1 MKRELR
7 DHVARKSTEM
17 RIRRGRKTAH
27 VAARSYHDVCRFADH
42 LYTGVAFQSYMS
54 GMYSHSLFL
63 ADLRQDEDGWED
75 EEGGEDAS
83 HVRLPRLA
91 DTGGGADRIPQ
102 FTIQG

>member
-1 MKRELR
+1 
-7 DHVARKSTEM
+7 
-17 RIRRGRKTAH
+17 
-27 VAARSYHDVCRFADH
+27 
-42 LYTGVAFQSYMS
+42 MS